1 MSIIKSASDARSS
14 LVRAIPALASGEAA
28 VDPRQAALERHLA
41 DQDTRIAALTE
52 DLAARDA
59 RIARLTEGVIE
70 AHRDGVAE
78 GREVGRRE
86 ADHRQQDR
94 LAKLAGGIEAA
105 VAEFAARLSSMER
118 LAVTLAGE
126 GLRKIIGDPRAYGD
140 LLAATIRHHA
150 EAVGVRAVVRVTV
163 SQGDFPSDAELAQ
176 LRLNVA
182 NNALELLASPDLPA
196 GACEMRLR
204 LGGLD
209 IGVDQQWDRLRL
221 VFDELSLASAAE

>member
-1 MSIIKSASDARSS
+1 MSIIKSANDARAS
-14 LVRAIPALASGEAA
+14 LVRAIPTLASGEAA
-28 VDPRQAALERHLA
+28 VDPRRSALERRLA
-41 DQDTRIAALTE
+41 EQDARIAALTE
-52 DLAARDA
+52 DLATRDA

-78 GREVGRRE
+78 GREAGLRE
-86 ADHRQQDR
+86 ADDRHQDR

-105 VAEFAARLSSMER
+105 VAEFAVRLSSMER

-126 GLRKIIGDPRAYGD
+126 GLAKIIGAPQAYGD
-140 LLAATIRHHA
+140 LLAGTIRHHA
-150 EAVGVRAVVRVTV
+150 ETVGARAVVRVTV
-163 SQGDFPSDAELAQ
+163 SQDDFPTDAELAQ

-182 NNALELLASPDLPA
+182 NGALDLRASPDLSA

-204 LGGLD
+204 LGALD

-221 VFDELSLASAAE
+221 LFDELSLASAAE